1 MIKRSLLAKRMEQIP
16 FQAIRS
22 VGEEVARL
30 EKQGKHVIHMEIGRP
45 DFDTPAH
52 IKQAAKDAL
61 DQGLVHYTS
70 NYGIPEL
77 REAIADKLR
86 ADNNLAVDPVTE
98 VIVTVGTIE
107 AILIALLATLD
118 PGDEIL
124 IPDPAWTSYQHCIR
138 MIEANPVSIPLR
150 EENGFK
156 PSIEDLEAHL
166 TPRTK
171 AMLISSPHNPT
182 GVVLSKGEL
191 EQLADFARQ
200 KDLLVLSDEIYE
212 KLVYDEAKHY
222 SIGSFPGMK
231 ERTITINGFS
241 KAYSMT
247 GWRLGYVAAS
257 KELINAMIRVHQYC
271 TVCATSFAQKG
282 AVQALRGPQEPMYA
296 MIKEFDRRRL
306 MVLDYLSQIPE
317 VTCIRPQG
325 AFYMFPSI
333 KNFGVPSAD
342 LAKYLLY
349 EANVALTAGVFFGQ
363 YGEDYIRIS
372 YANSYEN
379 MELGMQRMVEALKKF
394 KKR

>member
-1 MIKRSLLAKRMEQIP
+1 MSKRSLIAKRMEDIP

-30 EKQGKHVIHMEIGRP
+30 EKQGKQIIHMEIGRP

-52 IKQAAKDAL
+52 IKQAAKEAL

-86 ADNNLAVDPVTE
+86 IDNALEVDPATE

-107 AILIALLATLD
+107 GILMALMATLD

-138 MIEANPVSIPLR
+138 MVGAYPISIPLK

-156 PSIEDLEAHL
+156 PRVEDLEAVL

-171 AMLISSPHNPT
+171 ALLISSPHNPT
-182 GVVLSKGEL
+182 GVILSQGEL
-191 EQLADFARQ
+191 QQFADFAQQ
-200 KDLLVLSDEIYE
+200 KDLVVLSDEIYE
-212 KLVYDEAKHY
+212 KLVYEGAKHY
-222 SIGSFPGMK
+222 SIGSFPNMN

-247 GWRLGYVAAS
+247 GWRLGYIAAS
-257 KELINAMIRVHQYC
+257 KELVSAMIRVHQYC

-282 AVQALRGPQEPMYA
+282 
-296 MIKEFDRRRL
+296 D
-306 MVLDYLSQIPE
+306 VL
-317 VTCIRPQG
+317 
-325 AFYMFPSI
+325 
-333 KNFGVPSAD
+333 
-342 LAKYLLY
+342 
-349 EANVALTAGVFFGQ
+349 
-363 YGEDYIRIS
+363 
-372 YANSYEN
+372 
-379 MELGMQRMVEALKKF
+379 
-394 KKR
+394 